1 MKRIVAILLLV
12 AGVALGIFWYVQRAK
27 TRALNSGDVYVREQP
42 GENPKPLPPSPP
54 ASAAAPAAPA
64 PATPAPSP
72 SASTTS
78 PAAPAPKPSAAI
90 IPSVTPAPVPATTRP
105 ATPSPS
111 RQATGKLPSLDSIPR
126 EAPSGA
132 LYAAAGKYQLYRQ
145 GDLTWRL
152 NTDTGWAC
160 VIFATDTQWSKTR
173 VWREGCRTSGD
184 VSPPV
189 SGN

>member
-1 MKRIVAILLLV
+1 MRRIVRILLLV
-12 AGVALGIFWYVQRAK
+12 AGIALSVFWYVQRAK

-42 GENPKPLPPSPP
+42 GENPKPLPP
-54 ASAAAPAAPA
+54 ASTAPATSA
-64 PATPAPSP
+64 PATPTPST

-90 IPSVTPAPVPATTRP
+90 VPSATPAPVPAATRP
-105 ATPSPS
+105 ATLSPS
-111 RQATGKLPSLDSIPR
+111 RQATGKVPSLDSIPR
-126 EAPSGA
+126 EAPNGA

-160 VIFATDTQWSKTR
+160 VIFATDTQWSKSR

>member
-1 MKRIVAILLLV
+1 MRRIVAILLLV
-12 AGVALGIFWYVQRAK
+12 AGVALCIFWYVQRAK

-42 GENPKPLPPSPP
+42 GENPKPLPPST
-54 ASAAAPAAPA
+54 SAPNAAPAAPE
-64 PATPAPSP
+64 TPAPST

-78 PAAPAPKPSAAI
+78 PSAPAPKPSAAA
-90 IPSVTPAPVPATTRP
+90 VATPAPAPTPAPAATKPAVPS
-105 ATPSPS
+105 TP
-111 RQATGKLPSLDSIPR
+111 RQATAKLPSPDSIPR
-126 EAPSGA
+126 DAPNGA

-160 VIFATDTQWSKTR
+160 VIFATDTQWSRPR

-184 VSPPV
+184 VSRPV
-189 SGN
+189 TGN

>member
-1 MKRIVAILLLV
+1 MRRIVAILLLV

-42 GENPKPLPPSPP
+42 GENPKPLPPSTP
-54 ASAAAPAAPA
+54 APTTAPATTTPAAPAAS
-64 PATPAPSP
+64 TT
-72 SASTTS
+72 ASTTS
-78 PAAPAPKPSAAI
+78 PSTPEPKPSAAA
-90 IPSVTPAPVPATTRP
+90 VATPAPTPATTKAAVP
-105 ATPSPS
+105 STP
-111 RQATGKLPSLDSIPR
+111 RQATVKLPSPDSIPR
-126 EAPSGA
+126 DAPNGA

-160 VIFATDTQWSKTR
+160 VIFATDTQWSRPR

-184 VSPPV
+184 VSRPV
-189 SGN
+189 TGN